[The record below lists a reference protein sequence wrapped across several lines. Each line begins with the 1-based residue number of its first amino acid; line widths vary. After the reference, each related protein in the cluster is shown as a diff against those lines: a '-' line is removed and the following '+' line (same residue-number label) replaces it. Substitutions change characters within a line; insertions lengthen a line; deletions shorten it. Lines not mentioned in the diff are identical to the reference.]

1 MTGKLHSYEMYVK
14 KKILSLLCAFL
25 CIYLFINVCELYI
38 YLLEILEYFILVGN
52 GVIMSIFR

>member
-14 KKILSLLCAFL
+14 KKIISLLCAFF

-38 YLLEILEYFILVGN
+38 YLLDILGIVDFGRERCDNVYF
-52 GVIMSIFR
+52 

>member
-1 MTGKLHSYEMYVK
+1 MTGKLHSYDMYVK
-14 KKILSLLCAFL
+14 KDNKFALCLFL
-25 CIYLFINVCELYI
+25 FLFINVCELYI

>member
-14 KKILSLLCAFL
+14 KDNKFALCLFL
-25 CIYLFINVCELYI
+25 FLFINVCELYI
-38 YLLEILEYFILVGN
+38 YLLEILKYFILVGN